1 MHLLQLITIDDSSG
15 NDIDRTQGKN
25 SLFISTSEL
34 FANFPLIRTL
44 IEEEQEC
51 MVKCFHD
58 MASLKRPPLY
68 VEYRHPCMGYFH

>member
-34 FANFPLIRTL
+34 FGNFPLIGTL
-44 IEEEQEC
+44 IEEGTGMEGK
-51 MVKCFHD
+51 MF
-58 MASLKRPPLY
+58 L
-68 VEYRHPCMGYFH
+68 